1 MLCPPFVQLLG
12 IHSKYTVVSYELNR
26 SLLATFYASHTI
38 IGAPV
43 DRSRYLTHGRV
54 CPPYVQHLGMHPK
67 YTVVS
72 YELNRSL
79 LATFYA
85 SHTII
90 GAPVDRSRY
99 LTHGRV
105 CPPYV
110 QHLGMHPKYTVVYY
124 ELNRSLLVT
133 LYASHTIIG
142 APVDR
147 SRYLTH
153 GRVCPL
159 YLQHLEMHSNYTVVY
174 YKLIRSLLTALYTS
188 HTIIGAPV
196 DRGRYQVQYPRP
208 CFAHRPD
215 YSSVFT

>member
-1 MLCPPFVQLLG
+1 M
-12 IHSKYTVVSYELNR
+12 HSKCTVLYYERNR
-26 SLLATFYASHTI
+26 SLLITLYASHTI

-43 DRSRYLTHGRV
+43 DRSRYLTHGRAL
-54 CPPYVQHLGMHPK
+54 PTLLVQLLRMHSK
-67 YTVVS
+67 CTVLY
-72 YELNRSL
+72 YERNRSL
-79 LATFYA
+79 LITLYA

-90 GAPVDRSRY
+90 GAPDDWSRY

-147 SRYLTH
+147 SRY
-153 GRVCPL
+153 
-159 YLQHLEMHSNYTVVY
+159 
-174 YKLIRSLLTALYTS
+174 
-188 HTIIGAPV
+188 
-196 DRGRYQVQYPRP
+196 QVQYPRP

>member
-1 MLCPPFVQLLG
+1 MIYDLNRSLWMALYTSHPIIGAPVDRSRYLTHGRVCPPFVQLLG

-26 SLLATFYASHTI
+26 SLLAT
-38 IGAPV
+38 
-43 DRSRYLTHGRV
+43 L
-54 CPPYVQHLGMHPK
+54 
-67 YTVVS
+67 
-72 YELNRSL
+72 
-79 LATFYA
+79 YA

-147 SRYLTH
+147 SRY
-153 GRVCPL
+153 
-159 YLQHLEMHSNYTVVY
+159 
-174 YKLIRSLLTALYTS
+174 
-188 HTIIGAPV
+188 
-196 DRGRYQVQYPRP
+196 QVQYPRP
-208 CFAHRPD
+208 CFAHCPD
-215 YSSVFT
+215 YSFVFT